1 MSIINS
7 VAKAIEKI
15 RPNIRVGYIAY
26 HDTLLPE
33 SKIKPRHNVL
43 LLFAPRERCYGHP
56 INSTECKTNL
66 RIHQALKNYL
76 KIFESRNTA
85 IFEYYGDSILYCGIA
100 ASIPSIIAADLKEY
114 FKMGI
119 GEVGFL
125 MMGAYTWWAHPINNY
140 VFAKL
145 AFDVETNIDELMR
158 DYTRHMFPSASDE
171 MFAYYKNLE
180 ETVGLLLRTPD
191 WRYVL
196 MRQAL
201 TEELKVNIEEV
212 LSRIVKLQAKI
223 EKVNNRLT
231 GQEKQRLQKER
242 NVLEVTRLLVSSF
255 KNEMLGTLRLKK
267 QRFKEAFDYFT
278 KAEKELE
285 EMIMLLEKIDPKL
298 LGSFGQ
304 RNMNRIKK
312 RLLLEIRKRKTYALN
327 NSL

>member
-1 MSIINS
+1 
-7 VAKAIEKI
+7 
-15 RPNIRVGYIAY
+15 
-26 HDTLLPE
+26 
-33 SKIKPRHNVL
+33 
-43 LLFAPRERCYGHP
+43 
-56 INSTECKTNL
+56 
-66 RIHQALKNYL
+66 
-76 KIFESRNTA
+76 
-85 IFEYYGDSILYCGIA
+85 
-100 ASIPSIIAADLKEY
+100 
-114 FKMGI
+114 
-119 GEVGFL
+119 

-158 DYTRHMFPSASDE
+158 DYIRHMFPSVSDE

-180 ETVGLLLRTPD
+180 ETVGLLLRIPD

-196 MRQAL
+196 IRQAL

-231 GQEKQRLQKER
+231 NQEKQRLQEER

-267 QRFKEAFDYFT
+267 QRFEEAFDYFT

-285 EMIMLLEKIDPKL
+285 EMITLLEKIDSKL

-304 RNMNRIKK
+304 RNINRIKK
-312 RLLLEIRKRKTYALN
+312 RLLLEIKKDICFK
-327 NSL
+327 